1 MVYSIERFQ
10 KYSWHVEYFVVCG
23 LLAANFMAEVPGPGV
38 LQPRPQHGQG
48 GGGGGAGVLRPLAVG
63 RQGGG
68 GAGVLLS
75 PVMGGQGGVVPG
87 PGVLLLGL
95 GVVVRVELVR
105 AVAAV
110 PGLLVAG
117 QVGGVVQVRI
127 VRGGRVVRRGRH
139 QLGGQRPGQP
149 GLLRQV

>member
-48 GGGGGAGVLRPLAVG
+48 G
-63 RQGGG
+63 GGG

>member
-38 LQPRPQHGQG
+38 LQPRPQHG
-48 GGGGGAGVLRPLAVG
+48 
-63 RQGGG
+63 QGGG

>member
-48 GGGGGAGVLRPLAVG
+48 GGGVLLPLAVG
-63 RQGGG
+63 GQG